1 MSMDVTFGEDH
12 HRLLDRN
19 GVSNL
24 SAIRRLCVSIL
35 RRDTT
40 SKLGAKSKRFK
51 AALNPNDL
59 LEVLKNLEL

>member
-1 MSMDVTFGEDH
+1 MDVTFREDH

-24 SAIRRLCVSIL
+24 SAIRRLVISIL

-40 SKLGAKSKRFK
+40 SKIGAQR
-51 AALNPNDL
+51 
-59 LEVLKNLEL
+59 